1 MRIGLVGYDG
11 PGRLLQAPLIA
22 STPGA
27 QLVGVVTGSSAQG
40 AELSRAYP
48 GVTYHADMAGLI
60 AAGVDSLVIA
70 TPLGERA
77 AQVRE
82 ALLRG
87 LPVVCAA
94 PLARTLAEAEELLA
108 LAERRGAPLCIHQPR
123 RWDSD
128 LLTLARLL
136 REKRLGRVRLFES
149 RLQLT
154 DLTAA
159 GLGTEAG
166 LLLELGSHLV
176 DQALLLFGPVERVY
190 AEAQFPRGD
199 PAREREFFLSLRHRS
214 GVVSHLSGSGLQR
227 CPQRLRVVGERGVYS
242 VDGLDGQAEALRQGR
257 TPRSEKASWGAEEHQ
272 RWGWLSVGEER
283 SRVPSERGRWDLF
296 YEGWLAALNQ
306 GAPLPVTPR
315 ETLACQAI
323 LEAARQS
330 ARTGESLAVESLAE
344 KAERSRAGAQCRAR
358 RSSANVE

>member
-11 PGRLLQAPLIA
+11 IGRLLHAPLIA

-27 QLVGVVTGSSAQG
+27 QLVGVVTASSTQRT
-40 AELSRAYP
+40 ELARDHP
-48 GVTYHADMAGLI
+48 GIACHADLASLI
-60 AAGVDSLVIA
+60 AARVDSLVIA
-70 TPLGERA
+70 TPLGERP

-82 ALLRG
+82 AVQRG

-94 PLARTLAEAEELLA
+94 PLARTLAEAQDLVT
-108 LAERRGAPLCIHQPR
+108 LAERRGVPLCVHQPR

-136 REKRLGRVRLFES
+136 RERRLGQVRLFES

-154 DLTAA
+154 DLAAA
-159 GLGTEAG
+159 GLGVEDG
-166 LLLELGSHLV
+166 LLLELGSQLV

-214 GVVSHLSGSGLQR
+214 GVVSHLSGSGLQN
-227 CPQRLRVVGERGVYS
+227 CPQRLRVVGERGVYTI
-242 VDGLDGQAEALRQGR
+242 DGLDGQAAALRQGR
-257 TPRSEKASWGAEEHQ
+257 TPRSEKNGWGAEDHQ

-296 YEGWLAALNQ
+296 YEGWLATLTQ
-306 GAPLPVTPR
+306 GAPWPVAAW

-323 LEAARQS
+323 LAAARAS
-330 ARTGESLAVESLAE
+330 ARTGESLVVEDSARVPG
-344 KAERSRAGAQCRAR
+344 ASRAGVQGRAR
-358 RSSANVE
+358 TSVSRVE

>member
-11 PGRLLQAPLIA
+11 IGRLLHAPLIA
-22 STPGA
+22 SIPGA
-27 QLVGVVTGSSAQG
+27 QLVGVVTASSTQR
-40 AELSRAYP
+40 AELARDHP
-48 GVTYHADMAGLI
+48 GVACHADLASLI

-70 TPLGERA
+70 TPLGERPTW
-77 AQVRE
+77 VRQ
-82 ALLRG
+82 ALQRG

-94 PLARTLAEAEELLA
+94 PLARTLAEAEDLVA
-108 LAERRGAPLCIHQPR
+108 LAEGRGVPLCVQQLR

-136 REKRLGRVRLFES
+136 REKRLGQVRLFES

-154 DLTAA
+154 DLALA
-159 GLGTEAG
+159 GIGTEGG

-190 AEAQFPRGD
+190 AEAQFQRD
-199 PAREREFFLSLRHRS
+199 AAERECEFFLSLRHRS

-227 CPQRLRVVGERGVYS
+227 CPQRLRVVGERGVYT
-242 VDGLDGQAEALRQGR
+242 VDGLDGQAAALRQGR
-257 TPRSEKASWGAEEHQ
+257 TPRSEKGSWGAEEHQ
-272 RWGWLSVGEER
+272 RWGWLSLGEER
-283 SRVPSERGRWDLF
+283 ARVPSERGRWELF
-296 YEGWLAALNQ
+296 YAGWLAALTQ
-306 GAPLPVTPR
+306 GTPLPVAPQ

-330 ARTGESLAVESLAE
+330 ARTGESLVVEDVAWVPEPSL
-344 KAERSRAGAQCRAR
+344 AGAQGRAR
-358 RSSANVE
+358 PSPLHVE

>member
-1 MRIGLVGYDG
+1 VRIGLVGYAG
-11 PGRLLQAPLIA
+11 LGRLLQAPLIA

-27 QLVGVVTGSSAQG
+27 QLVGVVCGSPAQH
-40 AELSRAYP
+40 AELTRAYP
-48 GVTYHADMAGLI
+48 GVVGHPDLGSLI

-70 TPLGERA
+70 TPLGERP

-82 ALLRG
+82 ALRRD

-94 PLARTLAEAEELLA
+94 PLASTLAEAEDLVA
-108 LAERRGAPLCIHQPR
+108 LAERRGVPLCVQQLR

-154 DLTAA
+154 DLAAA

-214 GVVSHLSGSGLQR
+214 GVVSHLSGSDLQN

-242 VDGLDGQAEALRQGR
+242 VDGLDGQAAVLRQGR

-272 RWGWLSVGEER
+272 RWGWLSMGEER

-296 YEGWLAALNQ
+296 YQGWLAALTQ
-306 GAPLPVTPR
+306 GAPMPVAAR

-323 LEAARQS
+323 LAAARES
-330 ARTGESLAVESLAE
+330 ARTGESLVVEAVARAPEASLADIQ
-344 KAERSRAGAQCRAR
+344 ERTRPSPLH
-358 RSSANVE
+358 VE

>member
-11 PGRLLQAPLIA
+11 LGRLLQAPLIA
-22 STPGA
+22 STPGV
-27 QLVGVVTGSSAQG
+27 QLVGVVTVSPAQH
-40 AELSRAYP
+40 AELTKAYP
-48 GVTYHADMAGLI
+48 GVTGHPDLAGLI

-70 TPLGERA
+70 TPLGERP

-82 ALLRG
+82 ALRRD

-94 PLARTLAEAEELLA
+94 PLASTLAEAEDLMA
-108 LAERRGAPLCIHQPR
+108 LAERRGVPLCVQQLR

-154 DLTAA
+154 DLAAA
-159 GLGTEAG
+159 GLGAEAG

-176 DQALLLFGPVERVY
+176 DQVLLLFGPVERVY
-190 AEAQFPRGD
+190 AEAQFRRGD

-214 GVVSHLSGSGLQR
+214 GVVSHLSGSGLQN
-227 CPQRLRVVGERGVYS
+227 CPQRLRVVGERGAYS
-242 VDGLDGQAEALRQGR
+242 VDGLDGQAAALRQGR

-272 RWGWLSVGEER
+272 RWGWLSVGDER

-296 YEGWLAALNQ
+296 YQGWLAALTQ
-306 GAPLPVTPR
+306 GAPLPVTPQ

-323 LEAARQS
+323 LAAARQS
-330 ARTGESLAVESLAE
+330 ARTGESLVVEGLEEA
-344 KAERSRAGAQCRAR
+344 AERSRAGAQGRAR
-358 RSSANVE
+358 RSFVQVE